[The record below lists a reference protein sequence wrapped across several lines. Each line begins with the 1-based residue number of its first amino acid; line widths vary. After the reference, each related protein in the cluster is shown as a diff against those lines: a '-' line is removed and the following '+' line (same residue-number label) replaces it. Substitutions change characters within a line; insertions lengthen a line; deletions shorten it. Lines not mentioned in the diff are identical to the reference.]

1 MTSNLFEINFDKNQS
16 KTTNDLGMREM
27 QERVYEK
34 RASQYLLVKSP
45 PASGKS
51 RALMFVGLDK
61 LHNQGIKK
69 VVIAVPERS
78 IGKSFKDTELSKFG
92 FYWDW
97 EVKPSNNLTI
107 GGGEKSKVQHFVK
120 FMNSTDP
127 SDNILIATH
136 ATLRFA
142 FEELDDSLFD
152 KTLIL
157 C

>member
-34 RASQYLLVKSP
+34 RNSQYLLVKSP

-51 RALMFVGLDK
+51 RALMFVSLDK

-69 VVIAVPERS
+69 VIIAVPERS

-97 EVKPSNNLTI
+97 EVKPT
-107 GGGEKSKVQHFVK
+107 
-120 FMNSTDP
+120 
-127 SDNILIATH
+127 
-136 ATLRFA
+136 
-142 FEELDDSLFD
+142 
-152 KTLIL
+152 
-157 C
+157 